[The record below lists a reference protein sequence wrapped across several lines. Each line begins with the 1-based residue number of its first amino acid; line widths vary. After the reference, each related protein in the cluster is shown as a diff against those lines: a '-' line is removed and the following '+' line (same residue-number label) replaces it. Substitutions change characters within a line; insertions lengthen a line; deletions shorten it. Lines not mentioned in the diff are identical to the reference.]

1 MKASY
6 IIIVYNR
13 SIIIIIIYITKIM
26 ITIILISIIYLP
38 KTWSVVEEL
47 VVFALFLAVHL
58 YIPSIFF
65 VIFCISRN
73 NSTNESPSKLFSLV
87 PDGSLPSLN
96 VQVRFGVGTPVARQ
110 VKLTE
115 SPSITDWFIGDSLI
129 WGETGNKKG
138 TINLQSRFSRGYFA
152 VIKCVRRFFESAKYF
167 YFQKLEILPVF
178 CTWE

>member
-1 MKASY
+1 M
-6 IIIVYNR
+6 
-13 SIIIIIIYITKIM
+13 
-26 ITIILISIIYLP
+26 
-38 KTWSVVEEL
+38 EEL

-115 SPSITDWFIGDSLI
+115 SPSITDWFIG
-129 WGETGNKKG
+129 E
-138 TINLQSRFSRGYFA
+138 SR
-152 VIKCVRRFFESAKYF
+152 I
-167 YFQKLEILPVF
+167 
-178 CTWE
+178 